1 MTLTVRTI
9 DTLKPTPGHRVEYP
23 DADVS
28 GLALRVTPQ
37 GSKSWTLRYR
47 LAGGR
52 SGRLRRLTLG
62 AYPAVGLAAARTAAR
77 KALGHVA
84 VSGTDPAAAKQAARQ
99 GETFADLAKD
109 YLKFHAKRHKRSWEE
124 DDRKINV
131 ELLPH
136 WRARKVKDITRR
148 DVRALVE
155 TIAER
160 APITANRT
168 LALIRKMFNYA
179 IGADWIEAN
188 VASLIPKPGREQSRD
203 RVLTED
209 EIRTVWAACEAER
222 PSLRALTRL
231 RLVTAQR
238 GGELQ
243 HMAWADVDLE
253 TGWWT
258 IPGTVT
264 KNKMPHRVPLS
275 PTAID
280 ILKALQKNA
289 TADAWVFAG
298 KTGARPLA
306 DVKHTG
312 SRITARVKAARQAE
326 SGAVES
332 FDFKAH
338 DLRRTAASMMA
349 SGGIPRLTIS
359 KILNHAESGVTAVYD
374 RHGYD
379 PEKRAALDWWALKL
393 QAILEN
399 KDAGKVLAFA
409 RA

>member
-1 MTLTVRTI
+1 MPRWRT
-9 DTLKPTPGHRVEYP
+9 
-23 DADVS
+23 
-28 GLALRVTPQ
+28 
-37 GSKSWTLRYR
+37 
-47 LAGGR
+47 
-52 SGRLRRLTLG
+52 
-62 AYPAVGLAAARTAAR
+62 
-77 KALGHVA
+77 
-84 VSGTDPAAAKQAARQ
+84 
-99 GETFADLAKD
+99 
-109 YLKFHAKRHKRSWEE
+109 
-124 DDRKINV
+124 
-131 ELLPH
+131 
-136 WRARKVKDITRR
+136 RKVKDITRR

-160 APITANRT
+160 APIMANRT

-203 RVLTED
+203 RVLSED
-209 EIRTVWAACEAER
+209 EIRTVWAACELER
-222 PSLRALTRL
+222 PALRALTRL

-238 GGELQ
+238 GGEIQ

-253 TGWWT
+253 AGWWT

-264 KNKMPHRVPLS
+264 KNKVPHRVPLS
-275 PTAID
+275 PTAVD
-280 ILKALQKNA
+280 ILKMLHKDAS
-289 TADAWVFAG
+289 ADAWVFAG

-312 SRITARVKAARQAE
+312 SRIAARVKAARQVE
-326 SGAVES
+326 SGAVEPS
-332 FDFKAH
+332 DFKAH

-379 PEKRAALDWWALKL
+379 PEKRAALDWWAVKL
-393 QAILEN
+393 QAILEH

-409 RA
+409 RG

>member
-1 MTLTVRTI
+1 
-9 DTLKPTPGHRVEYP
+9 
-23 DADVS
+23 
-28 GLALRVTPQ
+28 
-37 GSKSWTLRYR
+37 
-47 LAGGR
+47 
-52 SGRLRRLTLG
+52 LTLG

-109 YLKFHAKRHKRSWEE
+109 YVKFHAKRHKRSWEE

-131 ELLPH
+131 ELLPRWH
-136 WRARKVKDITRR
+136 ARKVKDITRR

-160 APITANRT
+160 APIAANRT

-188 VASLIPKPGREQSRD
+188 VAALIPKPGREQSRD
-203 RVLTED
+203 RVLSED
-209 EIRTVWAACEAER
+209 EIRAVWVECEPER
-222 PSLRALTRL
+222 PALRALTRL

-243 HMAWADVDLE
+243 RMAWADVDLE
-253 TGWWT
+253 IGWWT

-275 PTAID
+275 PAAID
-280 ILKALQKNA
+280 ILKTLQKG
-289 TADAWVFAG
+289 TPADAWVFAG
-298 KTGARPLA
+298 KTGARPVA

-312 SRITARVKAARQAE
+312 SRIAARVKAARQAK
-326 SGAVES
+326 SGAVEP